1 MPLAPQEDSVVD
13 VANQFKYW
21 NLWGLIN
28 IFLLVVVSIVKDFAF
43 TSKNEP
49 FYMTLMYVLLA
60 MGIFVWW
67 IFGLTWRFGDSGRAA
82 CGDLPPEGSVFT
94 DDAWKAAVETNEQGL
109 PYQTGTC
116 NFIRYFLDVFGLYV
130 GGFVAWFILG
140 LTGATRT
147 PVWSPKKQQ

>member
-1 MPLAPQEDSVVD
+1 MTD
-13 VANQFKYW
+13 VANQFFFW

-28 IFLLVVVSIVKDFAF
+28 IFLLIVVSIFKDFSY

-49 FYMTLMYVLLA
+49 CLLTLLYVVLA
-60 MGIFVWW
+60 LGILGWW
-67 IFGLTWRFGDSGRAA
+67 VTGLIWRFGDSGRAA
-82 CGDLPPEGSVFT
+82 CGDIPNRDSDLSEEQ
-94 DDAWKAAVETNEQGL
+94 WKLLVEANELNL
-109 PYQTGTC
+109 PYQDGTC

-147 PVWSPKKQQ
+147 PVWSPKKTN